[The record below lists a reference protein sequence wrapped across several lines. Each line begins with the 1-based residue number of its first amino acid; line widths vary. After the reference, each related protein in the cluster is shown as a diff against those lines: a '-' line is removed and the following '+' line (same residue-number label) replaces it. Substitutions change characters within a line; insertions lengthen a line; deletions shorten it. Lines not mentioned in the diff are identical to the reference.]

1 MSTFLFCCCWQS
13 VTIRICHVPSPA
25 HCNTSDYTSWM
36 DAPWRTTM
44 QQDLFQILLYSSL
57 LLYSYMIFIHLLVV
71 WVPKGMYSHMNFYTF
86 GGSLGPR
93 TYLLGNLEILGAERA
108 QSCTWRS
115 VGKGYLDLMRA
126 YEVDHAFSSS
136 FYWNHLDHACAWH
149 DCANPALITPP
160 TLSSEIQN
168 ARCHWWSVTW
178 KLTDP

>member
-13 VTIRICHVPSPA
+13 VTLRICHVPSPA

-36 DAPWRTTM
+36 LRGERRCNRTC
-44 QQDLFQILLYSSL
+44 FKYLLYSSL
-57 LLYSYMIFIHLLVV
+57 LLYSYMIF
-71 WVPKGMYSHMNFYTF
+71 YTF
-86 GGSLGPR
+86 TGSLGAT
-93 TYLLGNLEILGAERA
+93 TYLLDNLEILGAERA